1 MIWWFL
7 ILGASTLVV
16 VCVAIAIYV
25 HLRHHLQKAH
35 ASHEGTLTEV
45 KPQRQSDSIER

>member
-7 ILGASTLVV
+7 ILGGSTLLVV
-16 VCVAIAIYV
+16 SVAIAIYV

-35 ASHEGTLTEV
+35 GSHEGTLEV
-45 KPQRQSDSIER
+45 KAPRQPDSIER

>member
-7 ILGASTLVV
+7 ILGGSTLVV
-16 VCVAIAIYV
+16 VCVSIAIYV

-35 ASHEGTLTEV
+35 ASHEATLTEE
-45 KPQRQSDSIER
+45 PRQPDSIER

>member
-7 ILGASTLVV
+7 ILGVSTLVV

-25 HLRHHLQKAH
+25 HLRHNLQKAH
-35 ASHEGTLTEV
+35 PAHDETTDSTRD
-45 KPQRQSDSIER
+45 RQTDGMGR